1 MEATLFF
8 VIAIAAAIFGL
19 WRHQRRLTLL
29 IEEDGSVAGGTE
41 DAALRDRAFLR
52 LCDEVAAQGKLARI
66 KDPKGWV
73 LQLFR
78 KDFGDSGLIEV
89 ELQHADEVKGSDH
102 RLRVRVSG
110 LTPKRLHLQSRDAVA
125 FEGVSQHR
133 PRRAEEAS
141 MPKPDDIGDAAFDDA
156 LRLYDASAESL
167 AALNAGARGLLVSL
181 AGAADVHVRGGA
193 LSAKR
198 RLSRIHGTA
207 QDVLDFVEAVYGC
220 ARCLQAD
227 TSSQGLAAA
236 WVATLRGDPCVE
248 VRVRLLETLRAAA
261 PHGQA
266 LQGAC
271 AALCEDPSED
281 MRVRVGAATL
291 CGAQGW
297 PLLEQ
302 TAANAEADE
311 ALRVSALRA
320 LWESLPDERA
330 HPLMVALLN
339 QLFDRAEGEPPQV
352 RDLTLLDAA
361 IDLLSERP
369 CPGAL
374 GVLEVLLHIRRNTF
388 KGADRALGAILSAI
402 SAQPEQGAVE
412 AALLTLLHRLVD
424 EPFSAVL
431 RGLRE
436 RGGLATVLALKQML
450 RRDDIDDTERGLMQD
465 VVGVIQAKLS
475 DGQDTGGALSLFE
488 GARADGALSL
498 VAGADPSS
506 SGALSLKGED
516 AAS

>member
-19 WRHQRRLTLL
+19 WRHQRRLTSL
-29 IEEDGSVAGGTE
+29 IDEDTSVEGGTE

-66 KDPKGWV
+66 NDPKGWV
-73 LQLFR
+73 VQLFR
-78 KDFGDSGLIEV
+78 KDLGGSGLIEV
-89 ELQHADEVKGSDH
+89 EIQHANEVKGSDH
-102 RLRVRVSG
+102 CLRVRVSG
-110 LTPKRLHLQSRDAVA
+110 LTAQRLHIQSRDAVA
-125 FEGVSQHR
+125 FDGLSRDRQ
-133 PRRAEEAS
+133 RREAQ
-141 MPKPDDIGDAAFDDA
+141 PWTTKPDEIGDDAFDAAFI
-156 LRLYDASAESL
+156 LYDASAESL
-167 AALNAGARGLLVSL
+167 ASLNAGARGLLVSL
-181 AGAADVHVRGGA
+181 TGAADVHVRGGA

-198 RLSRIHGTA
+198 RLSRIQATA
-207 QDVLDFVEAVYGC
+207 QDVLGFVEVVHGC
-220 ARCLQAD
+220 ALRLQAD

-248 VRVRLLETLRAAA
+248 VRVRLLESLRAAA

-291 CGAQGW
+291 CEAQGW

-302 TAANAEADE
+302 AAASVEVE
-311 ALRVSALRA
+311 EGLRVRALRA
-320 LWESLPDERA
+320 LWRSLPDERA

-374 GVLEVLLHIRRNTF
+374 GALEVLLHVRRNTF
-388 KGADRALGAILSAI
+388 KGADRALQAILSAI
-402 SAQPEQGAVE
+402 SAQPEQEAVE
-412 AALLTLLHRLVD
+412 AALLTLLPRLVD
-424 EPFSAVL
+424 EPLSAVL

-436 RGGLATVLALKQML
+436 RGGLATVLALKKML

-465 VVGVIQAKLS
+465 AVGVIQARLS

-516 AAS
+516 AS